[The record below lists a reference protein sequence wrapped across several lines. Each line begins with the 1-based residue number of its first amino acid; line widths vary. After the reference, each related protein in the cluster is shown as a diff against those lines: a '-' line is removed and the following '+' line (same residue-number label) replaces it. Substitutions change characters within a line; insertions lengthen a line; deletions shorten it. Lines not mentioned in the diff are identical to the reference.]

1 MCKALLTFKCGFF
14 PPCYPKNLTH
24 PYQCV
29 SFLPPLTIVTGGERF
44 LENCYLFHLF
54 SNAILLLTENSGS
67 LLNLFFKIYIHI
79 YLLFYLLFLFTFR
92 ERGREGEREREKHQC
107 VVAFHVPPT
116 GDLAC
121 SPGVCPDWEWNWRL
135 FVLQASVQSTE
146 LHEPRH
152 QLCFLIPAP
161 FPPFSPFSL
170 PTDNLPN
177 DLHVYDSVRVL
188 VVCLFCF
195 FFRFSC

>member
-14 PPCYPKNLTH
+14 PPRIYPKNLTH

-79 YLLFYLLFLFTFR
+79 YLLFYLLL
-92 ERGREGEREREKHQC
+92 ERGEERDKERERNINVWLPFMCPLLGTWPAAQAC
-107 VVAFHVPPT
+107 ALTGNGT
-116 GDLAC
+116 GD
-121 SPGVCPDWEWNWRL
+121 S
-135 FVLQASVQSTE
+135 
-146 LHEPRH
+146 
-152 QLCFLIPAP
+152 
-161 FPPFSPFSL
+161 
-170 PTDNLPN
+170 
-177 DLHVYDSVRVL
+177 
-188 VVCLFCF
+188 LFCRPVF
-195 FFRFSC
+195 NPLSCMSHGTNYAS